1 MKNISDNTILD
12 KTIID
17 KQDGKVR
24 IFFAIKFLLKRITI
38 KNSKI
43 IKIIELNIRETV
55 VRNTISYIKI
65 INLNLLIYIYTPFI
79 LITFS

>member
-24 IFFAIKFLLKRITI
+24 IFFAIKLLFKRITI

>member
-24 IFFAIKFLLKRITI
+24 IFFAIKLLLKRITI

-55 VRNTISYIKI
+55 VRNIISYIKI
-65 INLNLLIYIYTPFI
+65 INLNLLIYIYTPSI
-79 LITFS
+79 LITLS